1 MEKYNIMISDEHFYS
16 DEELI
21 QIMITYNI
29 QSFSDQPFFE
39 EWLIYEIIIPLN
51 NFILDIKNSVRSLN
65 EIEVYEKLS
74 EFFISDIEDEQIIK
88 DFKFVC
94 QQIAPFWKKFE

>member
-1 MEKYNIMISDEHFYS
+1 
-16 DEELI
+16 
-21 QIMITYNI
+21 
-29 QSFSDQPFFE
+29 
-39 EWLIYEIIIPLN
+39 
-51 NFILDIKNSVRSLN
+51 RSLN